1 MNEDDRLERVTL
13 LCSGLLDGTLSAEER
28 VELNGLLKGDP
39 LACERYLDLTAMHL
53 ELEEVFSDLAEP
65 LSGKNVLPFPMERV
79 RKASSVALPIRLLGL
94 VAACV
99 ALGGAVF
106 FLRPHQA
113 TTPQITLGRDLRNPG
128 GVAVLSRVVDAVW
141 TKGRQHPS
149 EGDVLGANSWA
160 LESGLLQI
168 EFFGGATVIVQ
179 GPASFALV
187 SPTHMISQEGR
198 YRTFVPELAKGFTI
212 ATPDYL
218 AVDLG
223 TEFALAVGSDG
234 KSEIHVIEGEVRLD
248 RADGQTLENLEA
260 GRGMVGEAG
269 VFHERKGG
277 GGDFVNRE
285 QILQLAQADSGVR
298 FRAWQDSRD
307 ALAADPTTLVLFD
320 FEAQKPWDRQLVN
333 RGRHAIPG
341 GAIIGA
347 QWAQGRWPGKGAL
360 EFKRISDRVR
370 LSVDGEFE
378 SLTLAAWIRVE
389 GLDQWLSSIL
399 LTDGFEPGEVHWQLS
414 EQGEMVL
421 GISGASPLN
430 TTSSV
435 IIGPQDLGRWI
446 HLVTTISTENATVT
460 HYRDGQEVGRQVVTG
475 MGPLRLGAAELG
487 NWQAQG
493 ASHPL
498 RNLNGRVDEFMILNR
513 VLGVSEITEMHRTG
527 ANR

>member
-1 MNEDDRLERVTL
+1 MNENDRLRRVTF
-13 LCSGLLDGTLSAEER
+13 LCSALLDGTLREEEA

-39 LACERYLDLTAMHL
+39 CACERYLELTQMHFD
-53 ELEEVFSDLAEP
+53 LEEAFSKLTEP
-65 LSGKNVLPFPMERV
+65 LSGNFILAFKDQRSGKVPKRFMPPRW
-79 RKASSVALPIRLLGL
+79 IGL

-99 ALGGAVF
+99 AVGGAVISWYS
-106 FLRPHQA
+106 HQFTA
-113 TTPQITLGRDLRNPG
+113 TQPTLERDLSNPG

-141 TKGRQHPS
+141 TNGAPHPS
-149 EGDVLGANSWA
+149 EGDVLGANTWT

-168 EFFGGATVIVQ
+168 EFFAGATVIVQ

-187 SPTHMISQEGR
+187 SPTHMISHEGR

-234 KSEIHVIEGEVRLD
+234 KSEVHVIEGEVRLD
-248 RADGQTLENLEA
+248 RADGRILENLKA
-260 GRGMVGEAG
+260 GSGLTAEAG
-269 VFHERKGG
+269 VFQERSGG

-285 QILQLAQADSGVR
+285 QILQLAQADSRVR
-298 FRAWQDSRD
+298 FREWQDSRNT
-307 ALAADPTTLVLFD
+307 LANDPTTLILFD
-320 FEAQKPWDRQLVN
+320 FESQKPWDRQLKN
-333 RGRHAIPG
+333 RGRNAIPG

-370 LSVDGEFE
+370 LSVAGEFE
-378 SLTLAAWIRVE
+378 ALTLAAWIRVE

-430 TTSSV
+430 ATSSV

-446 HLVTTISTENATVT
+446 HLVTTIDTGKAMVT
-460 HYRDGQEVGRQVVTG
+460 HYRDGQEVGRQAVSG
-475 MGPLRLGAAELG
+475 MGPLRLGEAELG

-513 VLGVSEITEMHRTG
+513 VLSVSEITEMHRTG

>member
-1 MNEDDRLERVTL
+1 MNEKDRLRRVTA
-13 LCSGLLDGTLSAEER
+13 LCSALLDETLSEEDK
-28 VELNGLLKGDP
+28 VELNSLLKGDP
-39 LACERYLDLTAMHL
+39 LACERFLELTQMHLDL
-53 ELEEVFSDLAEP
+53 EEAFADLAEP
-65 LSGKNVLPFPMERV
+65 IWGNNVLPFRSARV
-79 RKASSVALPIRLLGL
+79 RQDSKRSWPVRWLGL

-99 ALGGAVF
+99 AVGGAVI
-106 FLRPHQA
+106 LWQPHQD
-113 TTPQITLGRDLRNPG
+113 ITSESTLSRDLSNPG
-128 GVAVLSRVVDAVW
+128 GVAVLSRAVDAVW
-141 TKGRQHPS
+141 AQGGPHPL
-149 EGDVLGANSWA
+149 EGDVLGADTWA

-168 EFFGGATVIVQ
+168 EFFAGATVIVQ

-187 SPTHMISQEGR
+187 SPTHMISHEGR

-223 TEFALAVGSDG
+223 TEFALAVGADG
-234 KSEIHVIEGEVRLD
+234 KSEVHVIEGEVRLD
-248 RADGQTLENLEA
+248 RPDGKTLENLGA
-260 GRGMVGEAG
+260 GRGLAAESG
-269 VFHERKGG
+269 VFHKRTGG
-277 GGDFVNRE
+277 GSDFVNRE

-298 FRAWQDSRD
+298 FRAWQESRD

-320 FEAQKPWDRQLVN
+320 FEAQKPWDRQLKN
-333 RGRHAIPG
+333 RGRNAIPG

-414 EQGEMVL
+414 EQGEMML
-421 GISGASPLN
+421 GISGTSPLN

-446 HLVTTISTENATVT
+446 HLVTTIDTEKATVT
-460 HYRDGQEVGRQVVTG
+460 HYRDGQEVGRQVVSG
-475 MGPLRLGAAELG
+475 MGSLRLGDAELG

-513 VLGVSEITEMHRTG
+513 VLSVSEITEMHRTG

>member
-1 MNEDDRLERVTL
+1 MNENDRLRRVTF
-13 LCSGLLDGTLSAEER
+13 LCSALLDDTLSAEEK
-28 VELNGLLKGDP
+28 VELNSLLKGDP
-39 LACERYLDLTAMHL
+39 LACERYLDMTQMHL
-53 ELEEVFSDLAEP
+53 KLEEAFSDLAEP
-65 LSGKNVLPFPMERV
+65 LLENALLPFSGERL
-79 RKASSVALPIRLLGL
+79 RKTSRVTLPIRWLGL

-99 ALGGAVF
+99 AVGGAF
-106 FLRPHQA
+106 IFLRPDQA
-113 TTPQITLGRDLRNPG
+113 TIPQTALGRDLSNPG

-141 TKGRQHPS
+141 ATGQRHPS

-168 EFFGGATVIVQ
+168 EFFGGATVIVE

-187 SPTHMISQEGR
+187 SPTHMVSHEGR

-212 ATPDYL
+212 ATPEYL

-223 TEFALAVGSDG
+223 TEFALAVGADG
-234 KSEIHVIEGEVRLD
+234 KSEVHVIEGEVRLD
-248 RADGQTLENLEA
+248 RPDGQTLENLKA
-260 GRGMVGEAG
+260 GRGIETMAG
-269 VFHERKGG
+269 VFTEHHGG

-320 FEAQKPWDRQLVN
+320 FEAQKPWDRQLIN
-333 RGRHAIPG
+333 RGRNAIPG

-446 HLVTTISTENATVT
+446 HLVTTINTGSATVA
-460 HYRDGQEVGRQVVTG
+460 HFRDGQEVGRQVLND

-513 VLGVSEITEMHRTG
+513 VLSATEITAMHRTG

>member
-1 MNEDDRLERVTL
+1 MNEDDRLKRVTL
-13 LCSGLLDGTLSAEER
+13 LCSALLDDTLSPAER

-39 LACERYLDLTAMHL
+39 LACERYLDLTQMHL
-53 ELEEVFSDLAEP
+53 DLEEICSDLAEP
-65 LSGKNVLPFPMERV
+65 LSGSNVLPFPDERV
-79 RKASSVALPIRLLGL
+79 RKSSKQSWPVRMLGL

-99 ALGGAVF
+99 AAGGAVMF
-106 FLRPHQA
+106 WYPHQ
-113 TTPQITLGRDLRNPG
+113 TSTPQTSLGRDLSNPG

-141 TKGRQHPS
+141 ATGEQHPL
-149 EGDVLGANSWA
+149 EGDVLGANSWV
-160 LESGLLQI
+160 LESGFLQI

-187 SPTHMISQEGR
+187 SPTHMISHEGR
-198 YRTFVPELAKGFTI
+198 YRTFVPELAKGFRI
-212 ATPDYL
+212 ATPDYV

-223 TEFALAVGSDG
+223 TEFALAVGADG
-234 KSEIHVIEGEVRLD
+234 KSEVHVIEGEVRLD
-248 RADGQTLENLEA
+248 RPDGETLENLEA
-260 GRGMVGEAG
+260 GRGVATAAG
-269 VFHERKGG
+269 VFLERNGG

-298 FRAWQDSRD
+298 FRAWQDSRN

-320 FEAQKPWDRQLVN
+320 FEAQKPWDRQLLN
-333 RGRHAIPG
+333 RGRNAIPG

-370 LSVDGEFE
+370 LSVDGEFK
-378 SLTLAAWIRVE
+378 SLSLAAWIRVE

-446 HLVTTISTENATVT
+446 HLVTTIDSEKATVT
-460 HYRDGQEVGRQVVTG
+460 HYRDGQEVGRQVVSG
-475 MGPLRLGAAELG
+475 MGPIRLGAAELG

-513 VLGVSEITEMHRTG
+513 VLGVSEIIEMHRTG